1 MARVINKGE
10 RVGQNAAAGIPWK
23 IVSVENQEVGSLTL
37 PSSLFGR
44 KLKKEVV
51 HFVLNGQQA
60 GRRQGN
66 ASTKT
71 RSDVRGGGKKP
82 YKQKG
87 TGRARRGTERSPICV
102 GGGTVFGPHPRSY
115 DYKLNKKQVKVALTM
130 VLSDKV
136 ALGNLKV
143 VDQLEMEKI
152 STQAVGKIL
161 QNLSPKGSLLVDV
174 GNENLSRSVRNLPR
188 YRYIEPVGLNLY
200 NLMKYEE
207 VVVSKRAL
215 AVIEERLQ

>member
-1 MARVINKGE
+1 MARVTKPSE
-10 RVGQNAAAGIPWK
+10 RAGKNTAAGIPWK
-23 IVSVENQEVGSLTL
+23 MVSVENKEVGDLTL
-37 PSSLFGR
+37 SSDLFGR

-60 GRRQGN
+60 ARRQGN

-115 DYKLNKKQVKVALTM
+115 AYKLNKKQVQVALKM

-136 ALGNLKV
+136 ALGHFKV
-143 VDQLEMEKI
+143 VDELAMEKT

-161 QNLSPKGSLLVDV
+161 QSLSPKGSLLVDV
-174 GNENLSRSVRNLPR
+174 GNENLSRSVRNLSL
-188 YRYIEPVGLNLY
+188 YRYVEPVGLNLY
-200 NLMKYEE
+200 NLLKYEE
-207 VVVSKRAL
+207 VVVSKVAL
-215 AVIEERLQ
+215 AAIEERLQ